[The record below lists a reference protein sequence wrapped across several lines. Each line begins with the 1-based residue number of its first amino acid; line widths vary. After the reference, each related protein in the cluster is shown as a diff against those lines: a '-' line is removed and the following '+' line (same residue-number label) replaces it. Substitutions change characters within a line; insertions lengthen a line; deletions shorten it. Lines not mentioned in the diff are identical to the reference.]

1 MGVLHEAAI
10 RAGHRMAASG
20 GARQSLTN
28 LLRASALVLIGRT
41 TEAKK
46 ALGQYRAYSAI
57 KTTTI
62 VQLRMQRFALA
73 DNPEWIA
80 YNERLFDG
88 LGMPENRAR
97 WARR

>member
-1 MGVLHEAAI
+1 MKQQYEPAI
-10 RAGHRMAASG
+10 EWLRRVEHGNPF
-20 GARQSLTN
+20 TN
-28 LLRASALVLIGRT
+28 LLRASALALIGRT